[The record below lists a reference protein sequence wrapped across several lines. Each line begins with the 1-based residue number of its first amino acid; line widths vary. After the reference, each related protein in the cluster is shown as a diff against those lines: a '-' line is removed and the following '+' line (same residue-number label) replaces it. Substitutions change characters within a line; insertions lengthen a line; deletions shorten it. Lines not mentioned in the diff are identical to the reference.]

1 MPLTEPENT
10 RPASLPFPALG
21 QLTSSAQIERALSS
35 RGQRS

>member
-1 MPLTEPENT
+1 MLPTELENT
-10 RPASLPFPALG
+10 LPASLPFPALG